1 MLELI
6 RRDAMQ
12 RIATRYKTAKN
23 ETGLVTKKARK
34 EVEKSCDE
42 AQHCYSYSST
52 GGAYECVEFS
62 NGYTVNLPSRSCAC
76 RKWDLSG
83 IPCRHAVSVIRENGF
98 EVEDYISDYYLTSKW
113 RGLYM
118 DGLGPVNGPRFWK
131 LSGEDRIEAPP
142 YKRPPGRPK
151 GKARIKGVRESP
163 KKNQTKV
170 DRKGR
175 IGHCGLCGGEGHN
188 SRKCPREVHCR
199 RRNCLPFFFLVF
211 DSLYY
216 VAV

>member
-1 MLELI
+1 
-6 RRDAMQ
+6 
-12 RIATRYKTAKN
+12 
-23 ETGLVTKKARK
+23 
-34 EVEKSCDE
+34 
-42 AQHCYSYSST
+42 
-52 GGAYECVEFS
+52 
-62 NGYTVNLPSRSCAC
+62 
-76 RKWDLSG
+76 
-83 IPCRHAVSVIRENGF
+83 
-98 EVEDYISDYYLTSKW
+98 
-113 RGLYM
+113 M
-118 DGLGPVNGPRFWK
+118 DGLGPVIGPRFWK
-131 LSGEDRIEAPP
+131 LSGEDHIEATP